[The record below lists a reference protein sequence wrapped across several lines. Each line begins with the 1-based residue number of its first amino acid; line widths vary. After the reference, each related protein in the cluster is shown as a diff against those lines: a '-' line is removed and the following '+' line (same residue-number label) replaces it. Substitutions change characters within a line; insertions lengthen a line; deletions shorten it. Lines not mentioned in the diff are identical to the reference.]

1 MVCSVTERIQKFISE
16 QAQVLANVGIERAKG
31 EIEIILCHLLDCERL
46 DLYMRGME
54 LITDEI
60 RARFDTI
67 IERRLTR
74 YPIQYILEESWFY
87 GRRFFVSPAVMVPTP
102 ETELLCET
110 AIRYV
115 QHHKIQHARVLDIG
129 VGSGVISVTM
139 ALELPDCKIM
149 ALDISEDALAVAK
162 KNAAKL
168 GADDRI
174 EFRQSDFFDAVASDE
189 TFDLILS
196 NPPYINDGEYEGLPP
211 EVKADPRISLT
222 SGADGL
228 NAVRTILKQAP
239 SHLSP
244 NGRLMFEIGY
254 DQAEQVAKLTESDDR
269 FKSIAILK
277 DYNDWDRLVILSC
290 GEPSDAS

>member
-1 MVCSVTERIQKFISE
+1 MTERIQKFISE

-31 EIEIILCHLLDCERL
+31 EIEIILCNLLKCERL

-54 LITDEI
+54 LISDEI
-60 RARFDTI
+60 RERFEAI

-87 GRRFFVSPAVMVPTP
+87 GRSFFVSPAVMVPTP

-110 AIRYV
+110 AIRYI
-115 QHHKIQHARVLDIG
+115 QQHKIEHARVLDIG

-139 ALELPDCKIM
+139 ALELTDCEIV
-149 ALDISEDALAVAK
+149 ALDISEDALSVAR
-162 KNAAKL
+162 KNAADL
-168 GADDRI
+168 GAEHRI
-174 EFRQSDFFDAVASDE
+174 EFRQSDFFAAVKPDE

-196 NPPYINDGEYEGLPP
+196 NPPYINDGEYADLPP
-211 EVKADPRISLT
+211 EVKADPKISLT

-228 NAVRTILKQAP
+228 NAVRTILKHAP

-244 NGRLMFEIGY
+244 NGRLIFEIGY
-254 DQAEQVAKLTESDDR
+254 DQAEQVSKLTADDDR
-269 FKSIAILK
+269 YKSIAILK
-277 DYNDWDRLVILSC
+277 DYNDRDRLVILSC
-290 GEPSDAS
+290 GGTSDAS

>member
-1 MVCSVTERIQKFISE
+1 MTERIQKFISE
-16 QAQVLANVGIERAKG
+16 QAHVLEDVGIERSNG
-31 EIEIILCHLLDCERL
+31 EIEIILCHLLNCERL
-46 DLYMRGME
+46 DLYMRGMD
-54 LITDEI
+54 LITNEI
-60 RARFDTI
+60 RERFDAI

-102 ETELLCET
+102 ETELLCES
-110 AIRYV
+110 AIRFV
-115 QHHKIQHARVLDIG
+115 QQNKIERPRILDVG

-139 ALELPDCKIM
+139 ALELEECEILS
-149 ALDISEDALAVAK
+149 LDISEDALNVAK
-162 KNAAKL
+162 KN
-168 GADDRI
+168 GADLGTDSKI
-174 EFRQSDFFDAVASDE
+174 EFRQSDFFTAVAPDE

-211 EVKADPRISLT
+211 EVKADPKISLT

-228 NAVRTILKQAP
+228 NAVRTILKHAP
-239 SHLSP
+239 NHLKP

-254 DQAEQVAKLTESDDR
+254 DQAEQVAKLTADDDR

-290 GEPSDAS
+290 GGSSDAS

>member
-1 MVCSVTERIQKFISE
+1 MTERIQKFITE
-16 QAQVLANVGIERAKG
+16 QAQLLTNVGIERAKG

-46 DLYMRGME
+46 DLYLRGME
-54 LITDEI
+54 AITDKI
-60 RARFDTI
+60 RERFEAI

-87 GRRFFVSPAVMVPTP
+87 GRSFFVSPAVMVPTP

-110 AIRYV
+110 AIRYI
-115 QHHKIQHARVLDIG
+115 QQHKIEHARVLDIG
-129 VGSGVISVTM
+129 VGSGVISVTI
-139 ALELPDCKIM
+139 ALELPDCEVV

-162 KNAAKL
+162 KNAADL
-168 GADDRI
+168 GAEQRI
-174 EFRQSDFFDAVASDE
+174 EFRQSDFFAAIKPDE

-211 EVKADPRISLT
+211 EVKADPKISLT

-228 NAVRTILKQAP
+228 NAVRTILEQAP

-244 NGRLMFEIGY
+244 NGRLIFEIGY
-254 DQAEQVAKLTESDDR
+254 DQAKQVSDLTADDHR
-269 FKSIAILK
+269 YKSIAILK

-290 GEPSDAS
+290 SGPDDAA